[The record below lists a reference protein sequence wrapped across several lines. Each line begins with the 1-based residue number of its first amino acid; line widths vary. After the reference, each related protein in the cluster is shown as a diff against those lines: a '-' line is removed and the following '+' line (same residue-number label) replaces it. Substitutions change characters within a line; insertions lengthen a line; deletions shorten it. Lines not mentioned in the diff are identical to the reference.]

1 MPNPHQG
8 QLIVLT
14 GPSGV
19 GKGTLLR
26 QLLARHPE
34 LKVSISA
41 TTRQPRSGEVD
52 GRDYFFLSPAE
63 FAEKVA
69 QGDLLEWAEFAGNW
83 YGTPRSPVE
92 VLIGAGEN
100 VLLEIEL
107 LGARQVRT
115 HFPQAL
121 SIFVLPPSMTELE
134 RRIRDR
140 NQDSEEAIHRR
151 LERAAIEIAAA
162 SEFDVQLVNADL
174 EQTLWELETLIARA
188 VIPLDEH

>member
-188 VIPLDEH
+188 VIPVDEH